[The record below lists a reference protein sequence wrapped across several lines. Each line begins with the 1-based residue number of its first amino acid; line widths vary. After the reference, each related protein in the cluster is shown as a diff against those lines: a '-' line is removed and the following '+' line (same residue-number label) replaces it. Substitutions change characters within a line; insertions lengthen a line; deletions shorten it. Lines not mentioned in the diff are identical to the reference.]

1 MRPVLSLAALA
12 ALAVPVFVGVPVC
25 AQAPL
30 TVGVPVGRIPVDTWN
45 FRQFAMSGNMYEI
58 EAGRIAMQRAR
69 SPAVRD
75 FAATLVSDHTRAA
88 QALGDGMIF
97 RFEMSQLLPRQR
109 DALAALDNAPPRA
122 FDLVF
127 LDQQIAAHRMTIA
140 IYSAYAQQG
149 WEPFLRQAAATALP
163 VLEDHLRAAQDIR
176 AAMLARR
183 GVG

>member
-1 MRPVLSLAALA
+1 MRALMSLAALA
-12 ALAVPVFVGVPVC
+12 AIAMPVMVAAPVR

-30 TVGVPVGRIPVDTWN
+30 TIGVPVARVPVDTWN

-58 EAGRIAMQRAR
+58 EAGNIATQRAN

-75 FAATLVSDHTRAA
+75 YAATLVDDHTRAA
-88 QALGDGMIF
+88 QFLGNGMIF
-97 RFEMSQLLPRQR
+97 RYELSQLGPRQR
-109 DALAALDNAPPRA
+109 AALQALDSAPPRA

-140 IYSAYAQQG
+140 VYSAYAQQG

-163 VLEDHLRAAQDIR
+163 VLEQHLRMALDIR

-183 GVG
+183 GIG